1 MHAYTREMPRYLA
14 SNAGSPAP
22 ASHARNPGLS
32 GIGLM
37 APIPQFSTLGL
48 PVPETLAL
56 LGALLVLIL
65 AGLLLMGHRRREH
78 DQREHLRAL
87 REREQRLRLSLWA
100 SNELYWQYD
109 LERRELESTEIEPGR
124 TDDLKLHTNL
134 DNDHRIHPDDL
145 PLVLSRLKD
154 YVRGEAPMFLSEHRI
169 QDEQGE
175 WQWMRARGRAIARN
189 DEGRIT
195 RIAGTARNVTM
206 GRERERERR
215 IAAEVMHDMAEAV
228 VVVDDAFCFVTVNP
242 AFTRISGYAAADV
255 LGREAAMLNSEQ
267 HDAAY
272 YAYARASIL
281 QSGHWSG
288 EMWQRHKDGNEFLC
302 AMQFHA
308 IQEPVTQR
316 RMFVVVASDITDRRR
331 IEQELRY
338 LANYDTLTNLPNR
351 TLLAERLSRAIVRAR
366 RQGTC
371 VALLFLDLDR
381 FKDVNDTLGHAAGDR
396 ILRVAA
402 QRLQQ
407 SVGQAHTVARIGGD
421 EFTVLL
427 EDIAHADEADVCA
440 QRVIDA
446 FDEPLLLDDRQEIA
460 ITPSIGISLYPE
472 HAQVPTDLLKHADT
486 AMYQA
491 KSAGRHTFMRYT
503 HDMDSNTRR
512 RAGLLGALRRVEE
525 RGELRLV
532 YQPQLSLAD
541 GRIRRVEALL
551 RWDSV
556 EHGEVMPAQFI
567 PLAEESGMIIGIG
580 EWVLREACTTLA
592 DWHRSGFDD
601 MSMAVNVSA
610 VQLLRSDLP
619 STVERILRETGVD
632 ARFLEL
638 ELTESVLMANA
649 ELAAERLQTF
659 RRIGV
664 SIAVD
669 DFGTGYSSLAYLRRL
684 PITTLKIDKAF
695 IDDLGGPND
704 SEDAAITTT
713 VIAMAHSLGLDVVAE
728 GVETAEQLAFLRT
741 QGCDVVQGYWLA
753 PPLEAGPCM
762 QFVREWPER
771 FATATV
777 GAEATVP

>member
-1 MHAYTREMPRYLA
+1 MPHRFP
-14 SNAGSPAP
+14 SNAGCPAAQP
-22 ASHARNPGLS
+22 CVRERALA
-32 GIGLM
+32 GIGLA
-37 APIPQFSTLGL
+37 APVSQFSIL
-48 PVPETLAL
+48 PLPLAQTVAL
-56 LGALLVLIL
+56 LAALLVLVL
-65 AGLLLMGHRRREH
+65 AALLLVGHRRREQ
-78 DQREHLRAL
+78 DQRAHLREM

-109 LERRELESTEIEPGR
+109 LERHELERTQIEPGR
-124 TDDLKLHTNL
+124 SDDLNLRINL
-134 DNDHRIHPDDL
+134 DVDHHIHPDDL
-145 PLVLSRLKD
+145 KLVVERLKH
-154 YVRGEAPMFLSEHRI
+154 YVRGDSPMFLSEHRI
-169 QDEQGE
+169 QDEHGE
-175 WQWMRARGRAIARN
+175 WQWMRARGRAVARN
-189 DEGRIT
+189 QDGKIT
-195 RIAGTARNVTM
+195 RIAGTARNVTV
-206 GRERERERR
+206 GREQERERR

-228 VVVDDAFCFVTVNP
+228 VVVDDAFQFVTVNP
-242 AFTRISGYAAADV
+242 AFTRISGYQSADV
-255 LGREAAMLNSEQ
+255 VGKDAGLLNSEQ
-267 HDAAY
+267 HDAAFY
-272 YAYARASIL
+272 EQSRGAIL
-281 QSGHWSG
+281 QQGHWTG
-288 EMWQRHKDGNEFLC
+288 EMWQKRKDGNEYLC
-302 AMQFHA
+302 AMQVHA

-381 FKDVNDTLGHAAGDR
+381 FKDINDTLGHATGDR
-396 ILRVAA
+396 ILRIAA

-407 SVGQAHTVARIGGD
+407 AAGASHTVARIGGD

-427 EDIAHADEADVCA
+427 EDLAHGDEADSCA

-446 FDEPLLLDDRQEIA
+446 FDQPLMLDDRQEIVV
-460 ITPSIGISLYPE
+460 TPSIGISLYPE

-491 KSAGRHTFMRYT
+491 KSAGRHTYMRYT
-503 HDMDSNTRR
+503 EAMDSHTRR
-512 RAGLLGALRRVEE
+512 RAGLLTALRRVEE
-525 RGELRLV
+525 RDELRLL

-541 GRIRRVEALL
+541 GGIHRVEALL

-556 EHGEVMPAQFI
+556 EFGEVMPAQFI
-567 PLAEESGMIIGIG
+567 PLAEESGMIVAIG
-580 EWVLREACTTLA
+580 EWVLREACNTLA
-592 DWHRSGFDD
+592 DWHRAGFHE

-619 STVERILRETGVD
+619 RTVDRILRETGVD
-632 ARFLEL
+632 ARHLEL

-649 ELAAERLQTF
+649 ELASERLQTF
-659 RRIGV
+659 RKIGV

-728 GVETAEQLAFLRT
+728 GVETAEQLAFLR
-741 QGCDVVQGYWLA
+741 QHGCDVVQGYWLA
-753 PPLEAGPCM
+753 PPLQADACM
-762 QFVREWPER
+762 QFVRDWPAR
-771 FATATV
+771 YAAVTMDAD
-777 GAEATVP
+777 AMMP

>member
-1 MHAYTREMPRYLA
+1 MPLRFPA
-14 SNAGSPAP
+14 NAGCPAAQP
-22 ASHARNPGLS
+22 CVRKPGLA
-32 GIGLM
+32 GIGLLM
-37 APIPQFSTLGL
+37 PTWQVPILQLPLLHTLML
-48 PVPETLAL
+48 VA
-56 LGALLVLIL
+56 ALLVLVL
-65 AGLLLMGHRRREH
+65 AGMLLVGHRRREQE
-78 DQREHLRAL
+78 QREHLRAL

-100 SNELYWQYD
+100 SNEMYWQYD
-109 LERRELESTEIEPGR
+109 LERHELESTQIEPGR
-124 TDDLKLHTNL
+124 SDDLNLHISL
-134 DNDHRIHPDDL
+134 DTDHQIHPDDL
-145 PLVLSRLKD
+145 PLVLNRLRQYLRD
-154 YVRGEAPMFLSEHRI
+154 DASMFVSEHRI
-169 QDEQGE
+169 RDAQGE
-175 WQWMRARGRAIARN
+175 WQWMRARGRAVARN
-189 DEGRIT
+189 DTGRIT
-195 RIAGTARNVTM
+195 RIAGTARNVTI

-228 VVVDDAFCFVTVNP
+228 VVVDDHFRFVTVNP
-242 AFTRISGYAAADV
+242 AFTRISGYPSTDV
-255 LGREAAMLNSEQ
+255 LGKDAAMLNSEQ
-267 HDAAY
+267 HDAAFY
-272 YAYARASIL
+272 E
-281 QSGHWSG
+281 QSRLAISQQGHWTG
-288 EMWQRHKDGNEFLC
+288 EMWQKRKDGNEYLC
-302 AMQFHA
+302 SMQVHA

-316 RMFVVVASDITDRRR
+316 RMFVLVASDITDRRR

-366 RQGTC
+366 RHGTC

-381 FKDVNDTLGHAAGDR
+381 FKDINDTLGHAAGDR
-396 ILRVAA
+396 ILRMAA

-407 SVGQAHTVARIGGD
+407 AAGATHTVARIGGD

-427 EDIAHADEADVCA
+427 EDLAHGDEADRCA

-446 FDEPLLLDDRQEIA
+446 FDEPMLLDDRQEIV

-491 KSAGRHTFMRYT
+491 KAAGRHTFMRYT
-503 HDMDSNTRR
+503 DAMDSQTRR
-512 RAGLLGALRRVEE
+512 RAGLLAALRRVED
-525 RGELRLV
+525 RDELRLL

-541 GRIRRVEALL
+541 GGIRRVEALL

-556 EHGEVMPAQFI
+556 EHGEVMPTQFI
-567 PLAEESGMIIGIG
+567 PLAEESGMIVAIG
-580 EWVLREACTTLA
+580 EWVLREACNTLA
-592 DWHRSGFDD
+592 DWHRAGLHD

-619 STVERILRETGVD
+619 RTVERILRETGVD
-632 ARFLEL
+632 ARHLEI

-649 ELAAERLQTF
+649 ELASERLQTF
-659 RRIGV
+659 RKIGV

-728 GVETAEQLAFLRT
+728 GVETAAQLDFLR
-741 QGCDVVQGYWLA
+741 QHGCDVVQGYWLA
-753 PPLEAGPCM
+753 PPLQAGACM
-762 QFVREWPER
+762 QFVRDWPER
-771 FATATV
+771 YALVAV
-777 GAEATVP
+777 NASATVP

>member
-1 MHAYTREMPRYLA
+1 MQWLT
-14 SNAGSPAP
+14 
-22 ASHARNPGLS
+22 
-32 GIGLM
+32 
-37 APIPQFSTLGL
+37 
-48 PVPETLAL
+48 PETLAL
-56 LGALLVLIL
+56 VAAMFVLLV
-65 AGLLLMGHRRREH
+65 AGIVLLGHRRRE
-78 DQREHLRAL
+78 REQQKHLHAMH
-87 REREQRLRLSLWA
+87 EREQRLRLSLWA

-109 LERRELESTEIEPGR
+109 LERHELESTQIEPGR
-124 TDDLKLHTNL
+124 SDDLKLQTNL
-134 DNDHRIHPDDL
+134 DSDHRIHPDDM
-145 PLVLSRLKD
+145 PLVMSRLRE
-154 YVRGEAPMFLSEHRI
+154 YVRGESAMFLSEHRI
-169 QDEQGE
+169 QDEQGD
-175 WQWMRARGRAIARN
+175 WQWMRARGRTVARN
-189 DEGRIT
+189 PAGRIT

-228 VVVDDAFCFVTVNP
+228 VVVDQTFCFVTVNP
-242 AFTRISGYAAADV
+242 AFSRISGYAATEV
-255 LGREAAMLNSEQ
+255 LGKEASMLNSDQ
-267 HDAAY
+267 HDDAY
-272 YAYARASIL
+272 YAQSRSAIL
-281 QSGHWSG
+281 ENGHWTG

-366 RQGTC
+366 RQGSC

-396 ILRVAA
+396 ILRIAA

-407 SVGQAHTVARIGGD
+407 AAGDSHTVARIGGD

-427 EDIAHADEADVCA
+427 EDLVHADEADTCA
-440 QRVIDA
+440 QRIIDA
-446 FDEPLLLDDRQEIA
+446 FDEPLLLDDRQEVV

-491 KSAGRHTFMRYT
+491 KSAGRHTFMRYSE
-503 HDMDSNTRR
+503 DMDSNTRR

-525 RGELRLV
+525 RGELRLL

-551 RWDSV
+551 RWDSA
-556 EHGEVMPAQFI
+556 EHGEVMPTQFI
-567 PLAEESGMIIGIG
+567 PLAEESGMIVAIG
-580 EWVLREACTTLA
+580 EWVLREACNTLA
-592 DWHRSGFDD
+592 DWHRAGFHD

-619 STVERILRETGVD
+619 RTVEGILRETGVD
-632 ARFLEL
+632 ARHLEL

-659 RRIGV
+659 RKIGV

-704 SEDAAITTT
+704 SEDVAITTT

-728 GVETAEQLAFLRT
+728 GVETAEQLAFLRKH
-741 QGCDVVQGYWLA
+741 GCDVVQGYWLA
-753 PPLEAGPCM
+753 PPLHAGACI
-762 QFVREWPER
+762 QFVRDWPAR
-771 FATATV
+771 LAATIV
-777 GAEATVP
+777 GDEAMVP

>member
-1 MHAYTREMPRYLA
+1 MPRRFPP
-14 SNAGSPAP
+14 SAGCPAAHP
-22 ASHARNPGLS
+22 CVRKPGLA
-32 GIGLM
+32 GIGLA
-37 APIPQFSTLGL
+37 APVSQAAL
-48 PVPETLAL
+48 PLPLLQTIAL
-56 LGALLVLIL
+56 LAALLVLL
-65 AGLLLMGHRRREH
+65 MAGLLLAGHRRREQE
-78 DQREHLRAL
+78 QREHLRAL

-109 LERRELESTEIEPGR
+109 LERHELESTQIEPGR
-124 TDDLKLHTNL
+124 SDDLNLSINL
-134 DNDHRIHPDDL
+134 DTDHQIHPDDL
-145 PLVLSRLKD
+145 PLVIKRLQQ
-154 YVRGEAPMFLSEHRI
+154 YLRGDAPMFLSEHRI
-169 QDEQGE
+169 RDEQGE
-175 WQWMRARGRAIARN
+175 WQWMRARGRAVARN
-189 DEGRIT
+189 DAGRIT
-195 RIAGTARNVTM
+195 RIAGTARNVTF
-206 GRERERERR
+206 GREQERERR

-228 VVVDDAFCFVTVNP
+228 VVVDDAFQFVTVNP
-242 AFTRISGYAAADV
+242 AFTRISGYEAPDV
-255 LGREAAMLNSEQ
+255 VGKDAGILNSEQ
-267 HDAAY
+267 HDSAFY
-272 YAYARASIL
+272 E
-281 QSGHWSG
+281 QSRLTISQQGHWTG
-288 EMWQRHKDGNEFLC
+288 EMWQKRKDGNEYLC
-302 AMQFHA
+302 AMQVHA

-381 FKDVNDTLGHAAGDR
+381 FKDINDTLGHATGDR
-396 ILRVAA
+396 MLRMAA

-407 SVGQAHTVARIGGD
+407 ATGASHTVARIGGD

-427 EDIAHADEADVCA
+427 EDLAHGDEAELCA

-446 FDEPLLLDDRQEIA
+446 FDEPFLLDDRQEIVV
-460 ITPSIGISLYPE
+460 TPSIGISLYPE

-491 KSAGRHTFMRYT
+491 KAAGRHTFMRYT
-503 HDMDSNTRR
+503 EAMDSHTRR
-512 RAGLLGALRRVEE
+512 RAGLLTALRRVEE
-525 RGELRLV
+525 RDELRLL
-532 YQPQLSLAD
+532 YQPQMSLAD
-541 GRIRRVEALL
+541 GGIHRVEALL
-551 RWDSV
+551 RWDSI

-567 PLAEESGMIIGIG
+567 PLAEESGMIVAIG
-580 EWVLREACTTLA
+580 EWVLREACNTLA
-592 DWHRSGFDD
+592 DWHRAGFHD
-601 MSMAVNVSA
+601 MTMAVNVSA

-619 STVERILRETGVD
+619 RTVERILRETGVD
-632 ARFLEL
+632 ARHLEI
-638 ELTESVLMANA
+638 EITESVLMANA

-659 RRIGV
+659 RKLGV

-728 GVETAEQLAFLRT
+728 GVETAEQLAFLR
-741 QGCDVVQGYWLA
+741 QHGCDVVQGYWLA
-753 PPLEAGPCM
+753 RPLQADVCM
-762 QFVREWPER
+762 QFVRDWPER
-771 FATATV
+771 YASIAVETV
-777 GAEATVP
+777 STVP

>member
-1 MHAYTREMPRYLA
+1 MSRLA
-14 SNAGSPAP
+14 DLPLP
-22 ASHARNPGLS
+22 L
-32 GIGLM
+32 
-37 APIPQFSTLGL
+37 PQ
-48 PVPETLAL
+48 TLAL
-56 LGALLVLIL
+56 LAALLVLLL
-65 AGLLLMGHRRREH
+65 AGLLLVGHRRREQ
-78 DQREHLRAL
+78 DQREHIRAL
-87 REREQRLRLSLWA
+87 CEREQRLRLSLWA

-109 LERRELESTEIEPGR
+109 LERHELESTQIELSR
-124 TDDLKLHTNL
+124 SDDLNLHVNL
-134 DNDHRIHPDDL
+134 ETDHQIHPDDL
-145 PLVLSRLKD
+145 PLVQSRLHE
-154 YVRGEAPMFLSEHRI
+154 YVRGYAPMFLSEHRA
-169 QDEQGE
+169 QDEHGE
-175 WQWMRARGRAIARN
+175 WQWVRARGRAVARN
-189 DEGRIT
+189 DDGRIT
-195 RIAGTARNVTM
+195 RIAGTARNVTV

-228 VVVDDAFCFVTVNP
+228 VVVDHAFCFVTVNP
-242 AFTRISGYAAADV
+242 AFTRISGYTVADV
-255 LGREAAMLNSEQ
+255 LGKDAGMLNCEQ
-267 HDAAY
+267 HDAAFY
-272 YAYARASIL
+272 E
-281 QSGHWSG
+281 QSRSEIMQNGHWTG
-288 EMWQRHKDGNEFLC
+288 EMWQKHKDGNEFLC

-396 ILRVAA
+396 ILRIAA

-407 SVGQAHTVARIGGD
+407 SAGDTHTVARIGGD

-427 EDIAHADEADVCA
+427 EDISHAGEADQCA
-440 QRVIDA
+440 QRIIDA
-446 FDEPLLLDDRQEIA
+446 FDEPLTLDDRQQIV

-486 AMYQA
+486 AMYQSKA
-491 KSAGRHTFMRYT
+491 AGRNTFLRYNEA
-503 HDMDSNTRR
+503 MDSNTKR
-512 RAGLLGALRRVEE
+512 RAGLLAALRRVEE
-525 RGELRLV
+525 RGELRLL

-541 GRIRRVEALL
+541 GGIHRVEALL

-556 EHGEVMPAQFI
+556 EFGEVMPTQFI
-567 PLAEESGMIIGIG
+567 PLAEESGMIVAIG
-580 EWVLREACTTLA
+580 EWVLREACNTLA
-592 DWHRSGFDD
+592 EWHRAGFQD

-619 STVERILRETGVD
+619 STVARILLETGVD
-632 ARFLEL
+632 ARHLEL

-649 ELAAERLQTF
+649 ELAEERLQTF
-659 RRIGV
+659 RKIGV

-695 IDDLGGPND
+695 IDDLGGSKE

-728 GVETAEQLAFLRT
+728 GVETAAQLDFLRRH
-741 QGCDVVQGYWLA
+741 GCDVVQGFWLA
-753 PPLEAGPCM
+753 PPLQAGACM
-762 QFVREWPER
+762 QFVRDWPER
-771 FATATV
+771 HAGTAL
-777 GAEATVP
+777 EADAMMS

>member
-1 MHAYTREMPRYLA
+1 MAAFGLV
-14 SNAGSPAP
+14 AP
-22 ASHARNPGLS
+22 VSQS
-32 GIGLM
+32 SFWE
-37 APIPQFSTLGL
+37 IPL
-48 PVPETLAL
+48 PQTLAL
-56 LGALLVLIL
+56 VASLLVLLL
-65 AGLLLMGHRRREH
+65 AGLLLVGHRRREQ

-109 LERRELESTEIEPGR
+109 LERHELESTQIEPGR
-124 TDDLKLHTNL
+124 SDDLNLRTNL
-134 DNDHRIHPDDL
+134 DTDHQIHPDDL
-145 PLVLSRLKD
+145 PLVITRLQQ
-154 YVRGEAPMFLSEHRI
+154 YVRGHEPMFLSEHRVH
-169 QDEQGE
+169 DEHGE
-175 WQWMRARGRAIARN
+175 WQWLRARGRAVARN
-189 DEGRIT
+189 DAGRIT
-195 RIAGTARNVTM
+195 RIAGTARNVTV

-242 AFTRISGYAAADV
+242 AFTRISGYTSADV
-255 LGREAAMLNSEQ
+255 LGKDAAMLNSEQ
-267 HDAAY
+267 HDAAFY
-272 YAYARASIL
+272 EQSRTAIL
-281 QSGHWSG
+281 QHGHWTG
-288 EMWQRHKDGNEFLC
+288 EMWQKRKDGNEFLC
-302 AMQFHA
+302 AMQVHA

-381 FKDVNDTLGHAAGDR
+381 FKDINDTLGHAAGDR
-396 ILRVAA
+396 ILRIAA

-407 SVGQAHTVARIGGD
+407 SAGEAHTVARIGGD

-427 EDIAHADEADVCA
+427 EDLAHAGEADQCA
-440 QRVIDA
+440 QRIIDA
-446 FDEPLLLDDRQEIA
+446 FDEPLMLDDRQEIV

-491 KSAGRHTFMRYT
+491 KAAGRHTFMRYT
-503 HDMDSNTRR
+503 EAMDSNTRR
-512 RAGLLGALRRVEE
+512 RAGLLAALRRVEE
-525 RGELRLV
+525 RNELRLL
-532 YQPQLSLAD
+532 YQPQLTLAD

-556 EHGEVMPAQFI
+556 EHGEVMPTQFI
-567 PLAEESGMIIGIG
+567 PLAEESGMIVAIG
-580 EWVLREACTTLA
+580 EWVLREACNTLA
-592 DWHRSGFDD
+592 DWHRAGFHE
-601 MSMAVNVSA
+601 MTMAVNISA

-619 STVERILRETGVD
+619 ATVEKILRETGLK
-632 ARFLEL
+632 ASHLEL

-649 ELAAERLQTF
+649 DLAAEHLQTF

-684 PITTLKIDKAF
+684 PITTLKVDKAF

-713 VIAMAHSLGLDVVAE
+713 VIAMSHSLGLDVVAE
-728 GVETAEQLAFLRT
+728 GVETEAQLDFLR
-741 QGCDVVQGYWLA
+741 QHGCDVVQGYWLA
-753 PPLEAGPCM
+753 PPLEASACM
-762 QFVREWPER
+762 QFLREWPER
-771 FATATV
+771 YASV
-777 GAEATVP
+777 SVEVDSVVP